1 MGFNIGAFAGGLA
14 KSGMETYLT
23 LKDQERKDEEA
34 KQRQDVH
41 DAWKREQAKLAAI
54 DQAATETY
62 GKVGTRQDAM
72 GGAMGPQM
80 PAQPDPYMQQALG
93 NTALSNRMQPD
104 GSIGAAP
111 AGLPVGD
118 NKIFESPAYTQE
130 QASKDYN
137 AKLMGLSPKEALAH
151 QAQALNIESAQQGVT
166 KGKYELKT
174 IKANADLGDWLT
186 EQHTILAEK
195 GPVAALEANLA
206 AYNKDNVHKDGMIAS
221 IVKGADGTSSL
232 VRTDEKT
239 GKVKDSTPITEATAQ
254 QAIQG
259 MAFNKWK
266 AIPGNFEKGLEHGLK
281 ERTVGA
287 QETSAQASA
296 TSAAAASK
304 NADTQARETDAKI
317 KADLFGAQATQAKAA
332 ANASN
337 AAAIMSKAHA
347 AVYNNMVELSK
358 ANKEAGEALKPFIKQ
373 FSEMTP
379 EQQAGPEG
387 QAVLL
392 QGATAAAKKSG
403 DINAII
409 TQLKKPDRS
418 QVDPEAAK
426 AAYKE
431 LGEAGAD
438 PKQVAAV
445 KAKWPMVFGQ
455 SALDQAIA
463 AKAKG
468 GNESASEVKVPGR
481 PFYNSNMQDLQRMA
495 NKPKGVSSA
504 EANAAVAELQARK
517 GEPRMSSF

>member
-1 MGFNIGAFAGGLA
+1 
-14 KSGMETYLT
+14 
-23 LKDQERKDEEA
+23 
-34 KQRQDVH
+34 
-41 DAWKREQAKLAAI
+41 
-54 DQAATETY
+54 
-62 GKVGTRQDAM
+62 
-72 GGAMGPQM
+72 
-80 PAQPDPYMQQALG
+80 
-93 NTALSNRMQPD
+93 
-104 GSIGAAP
+104 
-111 AGLPVGD
+111 
-118 NKIFESPAYTQE
+118 
-130 QASKDYN
+130 
-137 AKLMGLSPKEALAH
+137 
-151 QAQALNIESAQQGVT
+151 
-166 KGKYELKT
+166 
-174 IKANADLGDWLT
+174 
-186 EQHTILAEK
+186 
-195 GPVAALEANLA
+195 
-206 AYNKDNVHKDGMIAS
+206 
-221 IVKGADGTSSL
+221 
-232 VRTDEKT
+232 
-239 GKVKDSTPITEATAQ
+239 
-254 QAIQG
+254 
-259 MAFNKWK
+259 
-266 AIPGNFEKGLEHGLK
+266 
-281 ERTVGA
+281 
-287 QETSAQASA
+287 
-296 TSAAAASK
+296 
-304 NADTQARETDAKI
+304 
-317 KADLFGAQATQAKAA
+317 
-332 ANASN
+332 
-337 AAAIMSKAHA
+337 
-347 AVYNNMVELSK
+347 VYNNMVELSK